1 MFAIVETGGKQIR
14 VEEGRSIKVEKL
26 PAEAGAEL
34 VLDKV
39 LLGESEGAPKIGT
52 PFVDGA
58 KVTCQVVEHGRDKKI
73 VVFKKKRRNDYKK
86 KQGHRQDFTELLV
99 KGIYRN
105 GQELTAD

>member
-1 MFAIVETGGKQIR
+1 MYAIVETGGKQIR

-26 PAEAGAEL
+26 PAEAGAEV

-39 LLGESEGAPKIGT
+39 LFVEAGDAPKIGA

-58 KVTCQVVEHGRDKKI
+58 KVTCQVVEHGRDRKI

-86 KQGHRQDFTELLV
+86 KQGHRQEFTTL
-99 KGIYRN
+99 KITGIS
-105 GQELTAD
+105 A

>member
-1 MFAIVETGGKQIR
+1 MYAIVQTGGKQIR

-26 PAEAGAEL
+26 PAEAGAEV

-39 LLGESEGAPKIGT
+39 LLVEAGGAPKIGT
-52 PFVDGA
+52 PFVSGA

-86 KQGHRQDFTELLV
+86 KQGHRQEFTTL
-99 KGIYRN
+99 KITGIS
-105 GQELTAD
+105 A